1 MARRDERRVFTS
13 VSGPARSSAVIAC
26 PRCSSAL
33 VSILDAEPWCPHC
46 EWGLDQYEPA
56 RHEPEFGWRWVDR
69 RTHRAAY
76 DLNRGQFAEL
86 AQRTLDR
93 PTHSAARIAT
103 VAVSVLFMVGV
114 LALAAV
120 GVWLTFYNFPALTTP
135 FGLAAVGLAV
145 ALRPRFGGVDADAE
159 EVSRDRAPTLFRLV
173 DDVASV
179 VGAPA
184 PDIVLVDES
193 FNAYATSVGVRRHRV
208 LCLGLPLWGALSPQE
223 RVALLGHELGHF
235 VNGDVR
241 RGLLTQPAFT
251 AFASAA
257 DLVRPVET
265 FSGPG
270 PGAVGVFGE
279 MLANAFQ
286 AVLARLLFGVHV
298 LLVWVGQRDS
308 QRAEYLADEMACR
321 AGGSA
326 AAAGLFDAFVMSESF
341 EMLVRRDAR
350 AGHGPDRWRRSV
362 ADAISAG
369 TDGLRLLR
377 QLSIRD
383 DASMFASHPPA
394 GLRHRMVSERP
405 WLSPAV
411 TLTDAQSERI
421 DAELAKDYARAIRNI
436 SYEG

>member
-1 MARRDERRVFTS
+1 MICPSCTTALAS
-13 VSGPARSSAVIAC
+13 VQ
-26 PRCSSAL
+26 
-33 VSILDAEPWCPHC
+33 DAEPWCPRC
-46 EWGLDQYEPA
+46 EWGLDRYEPA
-56 RHEPEFGWRWVDR
+56 RQQPEFGWRWIDR

-93 PTHSAARIAT
+93 PARSAARIVT
-103 VAVSVLFMVGV
+103 VAVSVLLMIGV
-114 LALAAV
+114 VALAAG

-135 FGLAAVGLAV
+135 FGLAAVGLAI
-145 ALRPRFGGVDADAE
+145 ALRPRFGRVDPDAE
-159 EVSRDRAPTLFRLV
+159 EVSRDRAPTLFRLI

-179 VGAPA
+179 VGAPP

-208 LCLGLPLWGALSPQE
+208 LCLGLPFWGALPPQE

-251 AFASAA
+251 TFASAA

-279 MLANAFQ
+279 MLANAVQ
-286 AVLARLLFGVHV
+286 AVVARLLFGVHV

-308 QRAEYLADEMACR
+308 RRAEYLADEMACR

-326 AAAGLFDAFVMSESF
+326 AVTGLFDTSILAESV

-362 ADAISAG
+362 ADAVSSG
-369 TDGLRLLR
+369 TERLRLLR

-383 DASMFASHPPA
+383 DASLFASHPPA
-394 GLRHRMVSERP
+394 GLRHRMVRERA

-411 TLTDAQSERI
+411 VLTEAQSERI

-436 SYEG
+436 TYEG